1 MNRGQTPIATTWE
14 ETMKYLLVGAAVAAS
29 LAVPATA
36 QEVSLGRFFGACEDA
51 GTDTKTS
58 VGEACIIQSII
69 NAASAEIDG
78 VTVNTLPTDWG
89 NFYDQIKASYAGG
102 TPPDIHVMHR
112 HRVPE
117 FAGLGAVADLTD
129 DLAGA
134 GIDVSDWAPAAL
146 DAVSL
151 DGGIYGVPMDFHAN
165 LWHVNMD
172 LMEAAGLVMDGKPV
186 LPTSPAE
193 LLAHAQKVKD
203 ATGQDYLA
211 ADFAQFPIGVRL
223 TLALM
228 WQQGANIF
236 DGDTAT
242 INNDAAKNAVSSMT
256 QLFDAGLANPQL
268 NYADSQQAFLNGEAA
283 ILVNGTWVVDFYT
296 AEAAKAE
303 VGLNNYYVAD
313 FPTLF
318 DTGAT
323 WADSH
328 MWAIPASLKAND
340 PAKYQAALK
349 VLAFINDHNID
360 WARTGHM
367 AVRNSVLESADYAAL
382 PHRAEYAGTAAI
394 AKDTPPSE
402 KYGAIQDVLNRE
414 LQAIWL
420 TGKSADAALADA
432 EAEVQDLLD
441 R

>member
-1 MNRGQTPIATTWE
+1 
-14 ETMKYLLVGAAVAAS
+14 MKRIILGAAMAAT
-29 LAVPATA
+29 LATGVSA
-36 QEVSLGRFFGACEDA
+36 QEVTLGRFFGACEDA
-51 GTDTKTS
+51 GTDTATS

-78 VTVNTLPTDWG
+78 VSVNTLPTDWG
-89 NFYDQIKASYAGG
+89 NYYDQIKAAYAGG
-102 TPPDIHVMHR
+102 TPPDVHVMHR
-112 HRVPE
+112 HRIPE
-117 FAGLGAVADLTD
+117 FAGLGAIADLSA
-129 DLAGA
+129 DLSSA
-134 GIDVSDWAPAAL
+134 GIDTSDWAPAAL
-146 DAVSL
+146 DAVSFN
-151 DGGIYGVPMDFHAN
+151 GGIYGVPLDFHAN

-172 LMEAAGLVMDGKPV
+172 LMSAAGLVRDGKPV
-186 LPTSPAE
+186 LPSSPEE
-193 LLAHAQKVKD
+193 LLEHARMVKD

-223 TLALM
+223 VLALM
-228 WQQGANIF
+228 WQQNANIF

-242 INNDAAKNAVSSMT
+242 INNDAAKNAVTAIT
-256 QLFDAGLANPQL
+256 QLFDAGYANPQL

-303 VGLNNYYVAD
+303 VALENYYVAD

-318 DTGAT
+318 ETGAT

-328 MWAIPASLKAND
+328 MWAIPASLKGKD
-340 PAKYQAALK
+340 PATYEAALK

-367 AVRNSVLESADYAAL
+367 AVRNSVLQSDAYANL
-382 PHRAEYAGTAAI
+382 PHRSEYAGTAGI
-394 AKDTPPSE
+394 ARDTPPSAR
-402 KYGAIQDVLNRE
+402 YGAIQDVLNRE

-420 TGKSADAALADA
+420 TGKPADQALADA

>member
-1 MNRGQTPIATTWE
+1 MRHVLLTAAAAATIAT
-14 ETMKYLLVGAAVAAS
+14 GA
-29 LAVPATA
+29 LA
-36 QEVSLGRFFGACEDA
+36 QEVTLGRFFGACEDA
-51 GTDTKTS
+51 GTDTKAS

-69 NAASAEIDG
+69 NAADAELDG
-78 VTVNTLPTDWG
+78 ISINTLPTDWG
-89 NFYDQIKASYAGG
+89 NYYDQIKAAYAGG
-102 TPPDIHVMHR
+102 TPPDVHVMHR

-117 FAGLGAVADLTD
+117 FAGLGAIAEISGDLE
-129 DLAGA
+129 AA
-134 GIDVSDWAPAAL
+134 GIDPNDWTENAL
-146 DAVSL
+146 AAVSYN
-151 DGGIYGVPMDFHAN
+151 GGIYGVPMDFHAN

-172 LMEAAGLVMDGKPV
+172 IMEEAGLVEDGVPV
-186 LPTSPAE
+186 LPSSPEE
-193 LLAHAQKVKD
+193 LLEHAQRVKD
-203 ATGQDYLA
+203 ATGKDYLA

-223 TLALM
+223 ALALM
-228 WQQGANIF
+228 WQQDANIF
-236 DGDTAT
+236 TEDGTAT
-242 INNDAAKNAVSSMT
+242 INTEAAKNAVTAIT

-296 AEAAKAE
+296 AEAAKPE
-303 VGLNNYYVAD
+303 VGLNSYYAAD

-328 MWAIPASLKAND
+328 MWAIPSTLEGD
-340 PAKYQAALK
+340 QRAAAMQ

-367 AVRNSVLESADYAAL
+367 AVRNSVLESDEYAGL
-382 PHRAEYAGTAAI
+382 PHRSEYAGTAAI
-394 AKDTPPSE
+394 ARDTPPSDR
-402 KYGAIQDVLNRE
+402 YGAIQDVLNRE

-420 TGKSADAALADA
+420 TGKSVEDALADA
-432 EAEVQDLLD
+432 EIEVQDLLD

>member
-1 MNRGQTPIATTWE
+1 
-14 ETMKYLLVGAAVAAS
+14 MKYIVLGAALATALTTAAS
-29 LAVPATA
+29 A
-36 QEVSLGRFFGACEDA
+36 QEVTLGRFFGACEDA
-51 GTDTKTS
+51 GTDTSAS

-69 NAASAEIDG
+69 NAASAEIEG

-89 NFYDQIKASYAGG
+89 NYYDQIIAAYAGG
-102 TPPDIHVMHR
+102 TPPDIHVLHR
-112 HRVPE
+112 HRVPQ
-117 FAGLGAVADLTD
+117 FAGLGALADLSD
-129 DLAGA
+129 DLAAA
-134 GIDVSDWAPAAL
+134 GIDVNDWAPAAL
-146 DAVSL
+146 DAVSYN
-151 DGGIYGVPMDFHAN
+151 GGIYGVPMDFHAN

-172 LMEAAGLVMDGKPV
+172 LMAEAGLVDDSGAPI
-186 LPTSPAE
+186 LPSSPAE
-193 LLAHAQKVKD
+193 LLEHARMVQE

-223 TLALM
+223 VLALM

-242 INNDAAKNAVSSMT
+242 IDNEAARNSITAMT
-256 QLFDAGLANPQL
+256 QLFDAGYANPQL

-296 AEAAKAE
+296 AEAANAD
-303 VGLNNYYVAD
+303 VPLANYYVAD

-318 DTGAT
+318 DEGAT

-328 MWAIPASLKAND
+328 MWAVPASLQAD
-340 PAKYQAALK
+340 EAGYQAALQ

-367 AVRNSVLESADYAAL
+367 AVRSSVLESEAYAGL

-394 AKDTPPSE
+394 ARDTPPSE
-402 KYGAIQDVLNRE
+402 NYGAIQDVLNRE

-420 TGKSADAALADA
+420 TGKPIDEALADA
-432 EAEVQDLLD
+432 QAEVQDLLD

>member
-1 MNRGQTPIATTWE
+1 
-14 ETMKYLLVGAAVAAS
+14 MKYIVLGAALATALTTAAS
-29 LAVPATA
+29 A
-36 QEVSLGRFFGACEDA
+36 QEVTLGRFFGACEDA
-51 GTDTKTS
+51 GTDTSAS

-69 NAASAEIDG
+69 NAASAEIEG

-89 NFYDQIKASYAGG
+89 NYYDQIIAAYAGG
-102 TPPDIHVMHR
+102 TPPDIHVLHR
-112 HRVPE
+112 HRVPQ
-117 FAGLGAVADLTD
+117 FAGLGALADLSD
-129 DLAGA
+129 DLAAA
-134 GIDVSDWAPAAL
+134 GIDVNDWAPAAL
-146 DAVSL
+146 DAVSYN
-151 DGGIYGVPMDFHAN
+151 GGIYGVPMDFHAN

-172 LMEAAGLVMDGKPV
+172 LMAEAGLVDDTGAPI
-186 LPTSPAE
+186 LPSSPAE
-193 LLAHAQKVKD
+193 LLEHARMVQE

-223 TLALM
+223 VLALM

-242 INNDAAKNAVSSMT
+242 IDNEAARNSITAMT
-256 QLFDAGLANPQL
+256 QLFDAGYANPQL

-296 AEAAKAE
+296 AEAANAD
-303 VGLNNYYVAD
+303 VPLANYYVAD

-318 DTGAT
+318 DEGAT

-328 MWAIPASLKAND
+328 MWAVPASLQAD
-340 PAKYQAALK
+340 EAGYQAALQ

-367 AVRNSVLESADYAAL
+367 AVRSSVLESEAYAGL

-394 AKDTPPSE
+394 ARDTPPSE
-402 KYGAIQDVLNRE
+402 NYGAIQDVLNRE

-420 TGKSADAALADA
+420 TGKPIDEALADA
-432 EAEVQDLLD
+432 QAEVQDLLD

>member
-1 MNRGQTPIATTWE
+1 
-14 ETMKYLLVGAAVAAS
+14 
-29 LAVPATA
+29 
-36 QEVSLGRFFGACEDA
+36 
-51 GTDTKTS
+51 
-58 VGEACIIQSII
+58 
-69 NAASAEIDG
+69 
-78 VTVNTLPTDWG
+78 
-89 NFYDQIKASYAGG
+89 
-102 TPPDIHVMHR
+102 
-112 HRVPE
+112 VPE
-117 FAGLGAVADLTD
+117 FAGLGAIADISG
-129 DLAGA
+129 DLEAA
-134 GIDVSDWAPAAL
+134 GIDPSDWSENAL
-146 DAVSL
+146 AAVSFE
-151 DGGIYGVPMDFHAN
+151 GGIYGVPMDFHAN

-172 LMEAAGLVMDGKPV
+172 LMEAAGLVENGAPF
-186 LPTSPAE
+186 LPSSPEE

-223 TLALM
+223 VLALM
-228 WQQGANIF
+228 WQQNANIF

-242 INNDAAKNAVSSMT
+242 INNDAASNAVTTIT

-283 ILVNGTWVVDFYT
+283 ILVNGTWVVDFYS

-303 VGLNNYYVAD
+303 VALNNYYVAD

-318 DTGAT
+318 ETGAT

-328 MWAIPASLKAND
+328 MWAMPSSL
-340 PAKYQAALK
+340 QGERRAAAMK

-367 AVRNSVLESADYAAL
+367 AVRTSVLESEEYANL
-382 PHRAEYAGTAAI
+382 PHRDQYTGTAAI
-394 AKDTPPSE
+394 ARDTPPSE
-402 KYGAIQDVLNRE
+402 RYGAIQDVLNRE

-420 TGKSADAALADA
+420 TGKAVDVALADA

>member
-1 MNRGQTPIATTWE
+1 
-14 ETMKYLLVGAAVAAS
+14 MKHFIIGAAVAAT
-29 LAVPATA
+29 VVTGATA
-36 QEVSLGRFFGACEDA
+36 QEVTLGRFFGACEDA
-51 GTDTKTS
+51 GTDTKAS

-69 NAASAEIDG
+69 NAADAELDG
-78 VTVNTLPTDWG
+78 ISITTLPTDWG
-89 NFYDQIKASYAGG
+89 NYYDQIKASYAGG
-102 TPPDIHVMHR
+102 TPPDVHVMHR

-117 FAGLGAVADLTD
+117 FAGLGAIADISG
-129 DLAGA
+129 DLEAA
-134 GIDVSDWAPAAL
+134 GIDPSDWSENAL
-146 DAVSL
+146 AAVSFE
-151 DGGIYGVPMDFHAN
+151 GGIYGVPMDFHAN

-172 LMEAAGLVMDGKPV
+172 LMEAAGLVENGAPF
-186 LPTSPAE
+186 LPSSPEE

-223 TLALM
+223 VLALM
-228 WQQGANIF
+228 WQQNANIF

-242 INNDAAKNAVSSMT
+242 INNDAASNAVTTIT

-283 ILVNGTWVVDFYT
+283 ILVNGTWVVDFYS

-303 VGLNNYYVAD
+303 VALNNYYVAD

-318 DTGAT
+318 ETGAT

-328 MWAIPASLKAND
+328 MWAMPSSL
-340 PAKYQAALK
+340 QGERRAAAMK

-367 AVRNSVLESADYAAL
+367 AVRTSVLESEEYANL
-382 PHRAEYAGTAAI
+382 PHRDQYTGTAAI
-394 AKDTPPSE
+394 ARDTPPSE
-402 KYGAIQDVLNRE
+402 RYGAIQDVLNRE

-420 TGKSADAALADA
+420 TGKAVDVALADA

>member
-1 MNRGQTPIATTWE
+1 
-14 ETMKYLLVGAAVAAS
+14 MKHLLIGAALATS
-29 LAVPATA
+29 LAIPAMA
-36 QEVSLGRFFGACEDA
+36 QEVTLGRFFGACEEA

-69 NAASAEIDG
+69 NAASEQIDG

-89 NFYDQIKASYAGG
+89 NFYDQIKAAYAGG
-102 TPPDIHVMHR
+102 TPPDVHVMHR

-117 FAGLGAVADLTD
+117 FAGLGALADLSG

-134 GIDVSDWAPAAL
+134 GIDTADWAPAAL
-146 DAVSL
+146 DAVSFN
-151 DGGIYGVPMDFHAN
+151 GGIYGVPLDFHAN

-172 LMEAAGLVMDGKPV
+172 LMAAAGLVDDGKPV
-186 LPTSPAE
+186 LPTSPEE
-193 LLAHAQKVKD
+193 LLAHAKMVKD
-203 ATGQDYLA
+203 ATGQNYLA
-211 ADFAQFPIGVRL
+211 ADFAQFPLGVRL
-223 TLALM
+223 VLALI
-228 WQQGANIF
+228 WQQGANVF
-236 DGDTAT
+236 EDDTAT
-242 INNDAAKNAVSSMT
+242 IDTEAARNAVAAVT
-256 QLFDAGLANPQL
+256 QLFDAGYSDPQL

-283 ILVNGTWVVDFYT
+283 VLVNGTWVVDFYD
-296 AEAAKAE
+296 AEAAKE
-303 VGLNNYYVAD
+303 ETGLDTYYVAD

-318 DTGAT
+318 SQGAT

-328 MWAIPASLKAND
+328 MWAIPASVKAND
-340 PAKYQAALK
+340 PDTYAAALK

-367 AVRNSVLESADYAAL
+367 AVRSSVLESEEYAGL
-382 PHRAEYAGTAAI
+382 PHRSEYAGTAAI
-394 AKDTPPSE
+394 ARDNPPSE
-402 KYGAIQDVLNRE
+402 RYGAIQDVLNRE

-420 TGKSADAALADA
+420 TGKDVATALADA